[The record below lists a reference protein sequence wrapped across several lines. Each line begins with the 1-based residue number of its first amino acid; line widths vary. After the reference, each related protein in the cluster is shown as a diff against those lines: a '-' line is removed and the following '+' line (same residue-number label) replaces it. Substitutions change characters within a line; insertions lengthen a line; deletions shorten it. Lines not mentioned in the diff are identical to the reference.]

1 MGTAFLYGN
10 GGGGGSDLNFSVK
23 TYASEEALLAA
34 APKENTIGVVTD
46 TAVPKWGFYAAAPEA
61 PAEGEIFFTVATE
74 SAGSF
79 NALKKNALTVYP
91 TLCQQSVS
99 GELVRKAA
107 YIYKDG
113 AWVQFSTLWNGEL
126 FEKGNVHADIT
137 GGWAYTNKSDSEV
150 IMANTDT
157 DTIIECTNASGDSSN
172 RKFYSLGKFDFT
184 EWNTLTF
191 VMDYY
196 KTGESVRYGVT
207 TVKAPIV
214 ESSSNWPI
222 IRYTQATGTYNID
235 ISTLS
240 GSYYI
245 SSYSYESEYRF
256 SKIYVSK

>member
-1 MGTAFLYGN
+1 MGYGFKAAA
-10 GGGGGSDLNFSVK
+10 GGGSNLNFSVK
-23 TYASEEALLAA
+23 TYASEEALL
-34 APKENTIGVVTD
+34 
-46 TAVPKWGFYAAAPEA
+46 AAAPEA

-126 FEKGNVHADIT
+126 FEQGNVHADIT
-137 GGWAYTNKSDSEV
+137 GGWAYTDKSNSEV
-150 IMANTDT
+150 IMTNTDT
-157 DTIIECTNASGDSSN
+157 DTIIDCSPGN

-207 TVKAPIV
+207 TVKAPTND
-214 ESSSNWPI
+214 SSSNWPI
-222 IRYTQATGTYNID
+222 IRYTQETGTYNID

-245 SSYSYESEYRF
+245 SSYSYGSAYRF

>member
-1 MGTAFLYGN
+1 MGYGFKAAA
-10 GGGGGSDLNFSVK
+10 GGGSNLNFSVK
-23 TYASEEALLAA
+23 TYVSEEALLAA

-91 TLCQQSVS
+91 TLCQQYIS
-99 GELVRKAA
+99 GEWARKIA
-107 YIYKDG
+107 YICKSG

-126 FEKGNVHADIT
+126 FEQGNVHADII
-137 GGWAYTNKSDSEV
+137 GGWAYTNISGSEV

-157 DTIIECTNASGDSSN
+157 DTIIKCANTSGDGAT
-172 RKFYSLGKFDFT
+172 RQFYSLGAFDLT
-184 EWNTLTF
+184 EWNTLTV

-196 KTGESVRYGVT
+196 KTGEAIKFGITTIKAAVNESGV
-207 TVKAPIV
+207 
-214 ESSSNWPI
+214 WPI
-222 IRYTQATGTYNID
+222 QIYPNATGTYNID

-245 SSYSYESEYRF
+245 SSYSYGSKYRF

>member
-1 MGTAFLYGN
+1 MGTAFLYGT
-10 GGGGGSDLNFSVK
+10 GGGGGSNLNFSVK
-23 TYASEEALLAA
+23 TYATEEALLAA

-46 TAVPKWGFYAAAPEA
+46 TSVPKWGFYAAAPEV

-99 GELVRKAA
+99 GEWVRKAA

-126 FEKGNVHADIT
+126 FEQGNVHADII
-137 GGWAYTNKSDSEV
+137 GGWAYTNKSNSEV
-150 IMANTDT
+150 IMTNADT
-157 DTIIECTNASGDSSN
+157 DTIIECNSGSDAAT
-172 RKFYSLGKFDFT
+172 RKFYSLGTFDFT
-184 EWNTLTF
+184 EWNTLTA

-196 KTGESVRYGVT
+196 ATGESVKFGVS
-207 TVKAPIV
+207 TVKAAYEGSGI
-214 ESSSNWPI
+214 WAKI
-222 IRYTQATGTYNID
+222 IYPKATGTYNID

-245 SSYSYESEYRF
+245 SSYSYGSKYRF

>member
-1 MGTAFLYGN
+1 MGYGFKASA
-10 GGGGGSDLNFSVK
+10 GGGSHLNFSVK
-23 TYASEEALLAA
+23 TYASEEALLAD

-46 TAVPKWGFYAAAPEA
+46 TAVPKWGFYASEPEV

-99 GELVRKAA
+99 GEWARKIA
-107 YIYKDG
+107 YICKSG

-126 FEKGNVHADIT
+126 FEQGNVHADIT
-137 GGWAYTNKSDSEV
+137 GGWAYTNRSDSEV

-157 DTIIECTNASGDSSN
+157 DTIIECKNTSGDASN

-196 KTGESVRYGVT
+196 KAGENARYGVT
-207 TVKAPIV
+207 TVKAPTV
-214 ESSSNWPI
+214 DSSSNWPI
-222 IRYTQATGTYNID
+222 IRYANATGTYNID

-245 SSYSYESEYRF
+245 SSYSWGGGYRF

>member
-1 MGTAFLYGN
+1 MGYGFKASA
-10 GGGGGSDLNFSVK
+10 GGGSHLNFSVK
-23 TYASEEALLAA
+23 TYASEEALLAD

-46 TAVPKWGFYAAAPEA
+46 TAVPKWGFYASEPEV

-91 TLCQQSVS
+91 TLCQQYVS
-99 GELVRKAA
+99 GEWVRKIA
-107 YIYKDG
+107 YICKSG

-126 FEKGNVHADIT
+126 FEQGNVHADIT
-137 GGWAYTNKSDSEV
+137 GGWAYTNKSNSEV
-150 IMANTDT
+150 IMTNADT
-157 DTIIECTNASGDSSN
+157 DTIIECTNASSDSST
-172 RKFYSLGKFDFT
+172 RKFYSLGTFDFT
-184 EWNTLTF
+184 EWNTLTA

-196 KTGESVRYGVT
+196 ATGESVKFGVS
-207 TVKAPIV
+207 TVKAPYEGSGI
-214 ESSSNWPI
+214 WAKI
-222 IRYTQATGTYNID
+222 IYPNATVTYNID

-245 SSYSYESEYRF
+245 SSYSCGSKYRF

>member
-1 MGTAFLYGN
+1 MGWGSGN
-10 GGGGGSDLNFSVK
+10 IGGGSGGLNFKVVA
-23 TYASEEALLAA
+23 YATEEALLAA

-61 PAEGEIFFTVATE
+61 PAEGEIFFAVATE

-99 GELVRKAA
+99 GEWVRKAA

-137 GGWAYTNKSDSEV
+137 GGWAYTNKSNSEV

-157 DTIIECTNASGDSSN
+157 DTIIECTNTSCDSSA
-172 RKFYSLGKFDFT
+172 RKFYSLGTFDFT
-184 EWNTLTF
+184 EWNTLTA
-191 VMDYY
+191 VMDYCA
-196 KTGESVRYGVT
+196 TVESVKFGVS
-207 TVKAPIV
+207 TVKAAYEGSGI
-214 ESSSNWPI
+214 WAKI
-222 IRYTQATGTYNID
+222 IYPKATGTYNID

-245 SSYSYESEYRF
+245 SSYSYGSKYRF

>member
-1 MGTAFLYGN
+1 MGYGFKAAA
-10 GGGGGSDLNFSVK
+10 GGGSNLNFSVK

-46 TAVPKWGFYAAAPEA
+46 TAVPKWGFYASEPEV

-99 GELVRKAA
+99 GEWVRKAA

-126 FEKGNVHADIT
+126 FEQGNVHADIT
-137 GGWAYTNKSDSEV
+137 GGWAYTNKSNSEV
-150 IMANTDT
+150 IMTNADT
-157 DTIIECTNASGDSSN
+157 DTIIECNSGSDAAT
-172 RKFYSLGKFDFT
+172 RKFYSLGTFDFT
-184 EWNTLTF
+184 EWNTLTA
-191 VMDYY
+191 VMDHCVFN
-196 KTGESVRYGVT
+196 ENIRFGVST
-207 TVKAPIV
+207 IKAAV
-214 ESSSNWPI
+214 EGSGSWPKI
-222 IRYTQATGTYNID
+222 IYLKATGTYNID
-235 ISTLS
+235 VSTLS

-245 SSYSYESEYRF
+245 SSYAYGSKYRF

>member
-1 MGTAFLYGN
+1 MATCFLYGN
-10 GGGGGSDLNFSVK
+10 GSGGGSNLNFSVK
-23 TYASEEALLAA
+23 TYASEEALLAD

-46 TAVPKWGFYAAAPEA
+46 TAVPKWGIYAAEPEA

-91 TLCQQSVS
+91 TLCQQYVS
-99 GELVRKAA
+99 GEWVRKIA
-107 YIYKDG
+107 YICKSG

-126 FEKGNVHADIT
+126 FEQGDVHADIT
-137 GGWAYTNKSDSEV
+137 GGWAYTDKSGSEV

-157 DTIIECTNASGDSSN
+157 DTIIVCDGN

-207 TVKAPIV
+207 TVKAPTV
-214 ESSSNWPI
+214 DSSSNWPI

-245 SSYSYESEYRF
+245 SSYSYGSEYRF